1 MEVEMTGIKSEPPA
15 EAASNFP
22 KYRRLYSWIMIGA
35 AANYVIHFVGV
46 PVIPTDVMM
55 SSWICDFALCNYL
68 RSNGF
73 NGEAAA
79 FLSLVVTIRIQLFA
93 CIAFLAFLT
102 TRRVVGVLFSVRRA
116 AAESWRIYLSAL
128 FMTVV
133 CSYYVG
139 ADTFSL
145 QWIERRPAWLVLFFV
160 SCMTAVTM
168 VSLLI
173 AVLDLDFTAKLSKP
187 NGSVA
192 QIS

>member
-1 MEVEMTGIKSEPPA
+1 MTGIRSEPPA

-79 FLSLVVTIRIQLFA
+79 FLSLVVTIRI
-93 CIAFLAFLT
+93 
-102 TRRVVGVLFSVRRA
+102 
-116 AAESWRIYLSAL
+116 
-128 FMTVV
+128 
-133 CSYYVG
+133 
-139 ADTFSL
+139 
-145 QWIERRPAWLVLFFV
+145 
-160 SCMTAVTM
+160 
-168 VSLLI
+168 
-173 AVLDLDFTAKLSKP
+173 
-187 NGSVA
+187 
-192 QIS
+192 